1 MASLGM
7 TTMPMMPTR
16 HSQFD
21 RELSLAEMLA
31 DSIVQAV
38 LARDGVTKEEVEDL
52 IGAVRTKRASRRT
65 KYRQMNRPARRLG
78 LG

>member
-1 MASLGM
+1 
-7 TTMPMMPTR
+7 MPMMPTR

-38 LARDGVTKEEVEDL
+38 LAREGATKEEVEDL
-52 IGAVRTKRASRRT
+52 IGAVRSKRASRRT
-65 KYRQMNRPARRLG
+65 KYRPMNRPARRLG